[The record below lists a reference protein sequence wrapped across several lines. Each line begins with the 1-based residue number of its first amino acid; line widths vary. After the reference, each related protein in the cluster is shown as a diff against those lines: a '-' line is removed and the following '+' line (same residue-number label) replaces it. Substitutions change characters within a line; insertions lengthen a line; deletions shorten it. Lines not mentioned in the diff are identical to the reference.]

1 MENNS
6 PAPASDRKLVQL
18 LLRSGLVISMLLMVA
33 GLFVNVSTGHI
44 ESVPVGMFDLMN
56 ESMLLGDRLLGFGV
70 LVLSLT
76 PAMRVLTLTALWTR
90 EKDWK
95 FVGISIIVIIALII
109 SVSLGGHA

>member
-6 PAPASDRKLVQL
+6 PASSLDRKLVQL
-18 LLRSGLVISMLLMVA
+18 LLRSGLVISMLLMGA
-33 GLFVNVSTGHI
+33 GLIVNISTGHI
-44 ESVPVGMFDLMN
+44 ESVSVGMFDLMN
-56 ESMLLGDRLLGFGV
+56 ESMLLGDRLLGIGV

-76 PAMRVLTLTALWTR
+76 PALRVITLTVLWTR

-95 FVGISIIVIIALII
+95 FVGISIVVIIALIV